1 MHFGI
6 QTPQE
11 GTTFEAITAH
21 WRCADELRFD
31 SVWLDDHVYSVVR
44 PRTEAWTLL
53 AALVRE
59 TARVRIGILVTCNS
73 YRNPALLAKMAATVD
88 VLSNGRLIHGVGAG
102 WFESASGRWIVCM
115 KIVTAAGSMPLIA

>member
-11 GTTFEAITAH
+11 GTTFDALAAH
-21 WRCADELRFD
+21 WRCADELGFD
-31 SVWLDDHVYSVVR
+31 SVWLDDHFYSVVR
-44 PRTEAWTLL
+44 PRTEAQAEAWTLL
-53 AALVRE
+53 AALARE

-102 WFESASGRWIVCM
+102 WFEQE
-115 KIVTAAGSMPLIA
+115 